1 MLVTGPTGSGK
12 TTTLAAMIDHINNN
26 RSANIITI
34 EDPIEVLHRDK
45 MSIISQREI
54 GTDTRDWSQAMRRVL
69 RQDPDVILIGEMRD
83 PETIQAA
90 LSAGETGHLVLSTLH
105 TTNATETINRIVDFF
120 PPFQQR
126 QVRISL
132 AAVLRGVISQR
143 LVARA
148 DGVGRVVAVEA
159 MVMTGRISD
168 RILDPNGGSGE
179 TIEDVIAD
187 GEYHGMVTFDQSLF
201 NLFKAGEISLRG
213 RLAGRY
219 QPSRL
224 PGGAADG
231 RPAPVRLALA
241 SSRRLSRLSAAG
253 TRTAS
258 ADPGHSQRAGAA
270 LRGRRGPALPGRR
283 RGPRPPG
290 RPARAPAATS
300 TSPPTPCRATEQI
313 LARWGDSVWA
323 QGKRFGTIGAAKGAT
338 RVEVTTH
345 RAEQYGASSRK
356 PEVVFSTAL
365 EVRPGPTRLHR
376 QCHGPFPARPGAGR
390 PVRRRG
396 RPGRQ
401 DGCGRPSHRRSP
413 SPTTPAHAAGGPFHR
428 RLGLEPGPELVEA
441 VRAGASGSH
450 RARPSGSATSWTR
463 LMVVTGAVEAC
474 GSWCGPGWPTSSCP
488 SYPALA
494 LEQDPIHRHK
504 DVLAHTLA
512 VVDKTRPDRL
522 AAAGGAL
529 PRRRQAEDPGLRP
542 GRA

>member
-1 MLVTGPTGSGK
+1 MPIPVRGDRLTCRLAPCCRTRCVRPAHQGRVRSKGSRQWRPADDALLCGRPEECEELVQVVLPPERLEEFKSTGEADFSLSVSGLGRFRCNAFRQRGTAGLVLRRVLPSALSATDLGLPPVVTRLAEEHRGLVLVTGPTGSGK

-201 NLFKAGEISLRG
+201 NLFKAGEISPTCRFTG
-213 RLAGRY
+213 RH
-219 QPSRL
+219 QPPRL
-224 PGGAADG
+224 PGGVADG
-231 RPAPVRLALA
+231 RPAPIRLALA
-241 SSRRLSRLSAAG
+241 SPCFYLGSRLWYPNG
-253 TRTAS
+253 
-258 ADPGHSQRAGAA
+258 
-270 LRGRRGPALPGRR
+270 L
-283 RGPRPPG
+283 G
-290 RPARAPAATS
+290 RPWTQ
-300 TSPPTPCRATEQI
+300 PT
-313 LARWGDSVWA
+313 G
-323 QGKRFGTIGAAKGAT
+323 
-338 RVEVTTH
+338 
-345 RAEQYGASSRK
+345 
-356 PEVVFSTAL
+356 
-365 EVRPGPTRLHR
+365 
-376 QCHGPFPARPGAGR
+376 
-390 PVRRRG
+390 
-396 RPGRQ
+396 
-401 DGCGRPSHRRSP
+401 
-413 SPTTPAHAAGGPFHR
+413 
-428 RLGLEPGPELVEA
+428 
-441 VRAGASGSH
+441 
-450 RARPSGSATSWTR
+450 
-463 LMVVTGAVEAC
+463 
-474 GSWCGPGWPTSSCP
+474 
-488 SYPALA
+488 
-494 LEQDPIHRHK
+494 
-504 DVLAHTLA
+504 
-512 VVDKTRPDRL
+512 
-522 AAAGGAL
+522 
-529 PRRRQAEDPGLRP
+529 
-542 GRA
+542 